1 MKDNRNDISEN
12 VGNSLTI
19 VQNNNT
25 AEQLPVI
32 ANEIDSYYKQG
43 AMLYAE
49 TMGRYNIE
57 IEKLQNRIKRAKSN
71 KHKEETKLLALEQE
85 LALDYRVLEQL
96 QDEFMQK
103 LNSIEELN
111 AEYKELIDEAGYR
124 KLLSHKTRELKR
136 VENKIDELEI
146 SYLSNELEHINL
158 LSKLEPK
165 RRYIDTL
172 VENIKELELEK
183 EHFAV
188 TKLHQ
193 LPQMAFTHNDNSHKN
208 KEVVDTSILEDES

>member
-1 MKDNRNDISEN
+1 MKDNRDEIGEN
-12 VGNSLTI
+12 IGNSLTT
-19 VQNNNT
+19 VQNNKT
-25 AEQLPVI
+25 APLPAI

-49 TMGRYNIE
+49 AMGRYNIE
-57 IEKLQNRIKRAKSN
+57 IEKLQNRIEKSKSN
-71 KHKEETKLLALEQE
+71 KQEEETKLLALEQE

-111 AEYKELIDEAGYR
+111 TEYKELVDEAGYA
-124 KLLSHKTRELKR
+124 KLLSHKTRELHR

-146 SYLSNELEHINL
+146 SYLSNELERINFL
-158 LSKLEPK
+158 VKLEPK
-165 RRYIDTL
+165 RR
-172 VENIKELELEK
+172 NIEVLAESVKELQLEK
-183 EHFAV
+183 EHFAT

-193 LPQMAFTHNDNSHKN
+193 LPQMAFSSNEIHKN
-208 KEVVDTSILEDES
+208 EEVVDASILEEES